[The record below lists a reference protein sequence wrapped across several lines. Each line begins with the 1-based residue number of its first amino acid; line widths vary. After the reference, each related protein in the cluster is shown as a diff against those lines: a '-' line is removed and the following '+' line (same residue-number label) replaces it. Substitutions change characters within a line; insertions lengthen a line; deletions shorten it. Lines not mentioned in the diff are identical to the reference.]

1 MEVILHVFNS
11 SGVAGIESLVVPALP
26 RLGLPVRALFLFEK
40 RSGSAGERP
49 LAFAREHGLET
60 ECVPV
65 SGRVDVRAMRELAT
79 RIEQLGPTIVHAHD
93 VKASTYVLA
102 ATRLLQRPPAIVSTH
117 HGVRGRPNAIA
128 RAYEA
133 FYVRAVLPRF
143 DRVLCCSRADEHN
156 LLDRGILR
164 ERLALH
170 WNGVKGEAIL
180 PHERDEARSGIRRAW
195 DVRQDG
201 IILGVVGRLSR
212 EKRHDRALAVCAALS
227 RIAPD
232 LDWRLLCFGTG
243 ALSEPLLQRTQELGL
258 ESRVHWMG
266 FRPRVGRELAGF
278 DVLLSLSDAEGMP
291 LNVIEAGWAG
301 TPVVAT
307 AVGGVLD
314 LLGDPPAGRLVRPQD
329 PPETIA
335 RVILEVLADPAD
347 LGRRL
352 QQRVLAEFTEQ
363 AWLDRLRGVYSPL
376 LEARGMHLDD
386 QVSRVENICSG
397 GGAQ

>member
-26 RLGLPVRALFLFEK
+26 KLGLPVRALFLDEK
-40 RSGSAGERP
+40 RRGSAGERP
-49 LAFAREHGLET
+49 LAFAREQGLEP
-60 ECVPV
+60 ECVWV
-65 SGRVDVRAMRELAT
+65 RGRLDIGAIRELAG
-79 RIEQLGPTIVHAHD
+79 RIAQLTPAIVHAHD
-93 VKASTYVLA
+93 VKASTYALA
-102 ATRLLQRPPAIVSTH
+102 ATRLLPRPPAIVSTH
-117 HGVRGRPNAIA
+117 HGVLGRPNAIA

-143 DRVLCCSRADEHN
+143 DRVLCCSRADERN

-164 ERLALH
+164 ERLVLH
-170 WNGVKGEAIL
+170 WNGVEGDAIL
-180 PHERDEARSGIRRAW
+180 PHQRDEAKSGIRRAW
-195 DVRQDG
+195 DVREDG

-212 EKRHDRALAVCAALS
+212 EKRHDRVLAVFAALS

-243 ALSEPLLQRTQELGL
+243 ALAELLIKKTQELGL
-258 ESRVHWMG
+258 ESRVHWMR
-266 FRPRVGRELAGF
+266 FRPRIGREIAGF

-335 RVILEVLADPAD
+335 RAILDVLANPAD

-352 QQRVLAEFTEQ
+352 QQRVMAEFTQQ
-363 AWLDRLRGVYSPL
+363 AWLDRLRAIYCPL
-376 LEARGMHLDD
+376 LEARGVHLDAH
-386 QVSRVENICSG
+386 VSRVETICSG
-397 GGAQ
+397 DGAQ